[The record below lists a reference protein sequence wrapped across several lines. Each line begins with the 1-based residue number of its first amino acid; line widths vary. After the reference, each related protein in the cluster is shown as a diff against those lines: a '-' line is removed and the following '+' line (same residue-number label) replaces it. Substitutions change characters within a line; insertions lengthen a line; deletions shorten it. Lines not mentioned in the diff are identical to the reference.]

1 MAKTDNLTDFLTS
14 VANAIR
20 AKKGTSDLIN
30 PQNFDSEI
38 AGISTAKEEQEKTVT
53 ITENGT
59 TDITPDDRYTLSKAT
74 VITNVSTNVTTKSIT
89 ENGTYNATDDGAD
102 GFSKVIVNVPSSEP
116 SGYIL
121 VDKNGVEIEAVVV
134 EKPTT

>member
-1 MAKTDNLTDFLTS
+1 MAKNNNLTDFLTG

-38 AGISTAKEEQEKTVT
+38 ASISTAKEEQEKSVA

-59 TDITPDDRYTLSKAT
+59 TEVLPDDGKALSKVT
-74 VITNVSTNVTTKSIT
+74 ITTNVTIAEYDGTIT
-89 ENGTYNATDDGAD
+89 
-102 GFSKVIVNVPSSEP
+102 
-116 SGYIL
+116 
-121 VDKNGVEIEAVVV
+121 IE
-134 EKPTT
+134 

>member
-14 VANAIR
+14 VADAIR

-38 AGISTAKEEQEKTVT
+38 ASISTSKEEQEKTVT

-59 TDITPDDRYTLSKAT
+59 TDVLPDDGYALSKVT
-74 VITNVSTNVTTKSIT
+74 VTTNVAGEVLEEYDGTIT
-89 ENGTYNATDDGAD
+89 
-102 GFSKVIVNVPSSEP
+102 IV
-116 SGYIL
+116 
-121 VDKNGVEIEAVVV
+121 
-134 EKPTT
+134 

>member
-14 VANAIR
+14 VADAIR

-38 AGISTAKEEQEKTVT
+38 AGISTSKQEQEKSVE

-59 TDITPDDRYTLSKAT
+59 TEVLPDDGKALSKVT
-74 VITNVSTNVTTKSIT
+74 ITANVVLEEYDGTIT
-89 ENGTYNATDDGAD
+89 
-102 GFSKVIVNVPSSEP
+102 IV
-116 SGYIL
+116 
-121 VDKNGVEIEAVVV
+121 
-134 EKPTT
+134 